1 MLEFDPNTHALIMY
15 IQMII
20 LTLTQ
25 LIFKL

>member
-1 MLEFDPNTHALIMY
+1 MLEFDLNTHALIMY